1 MYFKEKPYQKY
12 TIMFAIVVQYMRE
25 KRKNISLSSFLGM
38 IIFVISIYIQMYM
51 EAFQAVVTI

>member
-1 MYFKEKPYQKY
+1 
-12 TIMFAIVVQYMRE
+12 MFAIVVQYMRE